1 MAETAFTGSGG
12 RRGASRF
19 PRLGGATWSFALAWQ
34 LAERRGQGA
43 FLVVGRRPGMARTRW
58 FAAQV
63 PFLPSQ
69 EEVPA

>member
-1 MAETAFTGSGG
+1 MAETALALSARRQSG
-12 RRGASRF
+12 RL

-34 LAERRGQGA
+34 LAERRGAGA
-43 FLVVGRRPGMARTRW
+43 YLVVGRRRGMARTRW

-63 PFLPSQ
+63 PFFPSQQ

>member
-1 MAETAFTGSGG
+1 MSETAFGSSG
-12 RRGASRF
+12 RRRSGRF

-34 LAERRGQGA
+34 LAERRGSGA
-43 FLVVGRRPGMARTRW
+43 FLVVGRRRGFARSRW

>member
-1 MAETAFTGSGG
+1 MAEPASGSSGSQHSG
-12 RRGASRF
+12 RF
-19 PRLGGATWSFALAWQ
+19 PRLGGATWSFALAWE
-34 LAERRGQGA
+34 LTERRGSGA
-43 FLVVGRRPGMARTRW
+43 YLVAGRRRGFARSRW